1 MPKMLPV
8 IVVFD
13 GVCTLCNH
21 SVDFLMRHDR
31 TESLMFTSF
40 QSEAGRTLL
49 ARHGIDHAPTTI
61 YVVEN
66 DRIYT
71 ESTGILRL
79 CRYLDWPWRAGTV
92 LLVIPAFVRNIVY
105 RIVARNRY
113 RWFGERDTCRLPT
126 PKERRR
132 FLE

>member
-40 QSEAGRTLL
+40 QSEAGRALL
-49 ARHGIDHAPTTI
+49 ARHGIDHAPATI

-66 DRIYT
+66 GRIYT

-79 CRYLDWPWRAGTV
+79 CRYLDWPWRAGAI
-92 LLVIPAFVRNIVY
+92 LLVVPAFIRDVVY
-105 RIVARNRY
+105 RLIARNRY
-113 RWFGERDTCRLPT
+113 RWFGKRDTCRLPT